1 MDTAESLKAKQAEM
15 VEVTALVARDLP
27 PGQQFLREKE
37 PTAAATRTFCEDL
50 ELEVL
55 STHAARV
62 DLIAG
67 HCKARCV
74 TTNAGTDDD
83 HSIYYLLPPGSDD
96 AAQAQ
101 RRAYSSLVD
110 ENIEA
115 FNIVPG
121 GSLGERVSLL
131 RGLLEKADRLYQL
144 RVELQHGT
152 PKPGALLKL
161 IEFTIPCLLHLENRS
176 REAFFSRILNRVFDP
191 ARTTVEVKAK
201 LAAVEDFINTH
212 GHGVGVTG
220 RLGQTKITVNVK
232 SDAINKLT
240 FNNDRIR
247 KIMKSVGH
255 DVVDMCFRVND
266 PGRARAHE
274 ALDLYEKLIDKLR
287 QHGDLSG
294 TEIDEVST
302 LCSATYG
309 KYLDT
314 FGYEGLTNYWHII
327 GSCHLVYYLRNYGS
341 LYRYQNQG
349 WEHMNHLLK
358 RFFFTRT
365 QRGGRNGAG
374 ARSSRVRAV
383 GKWMQRRLMWLCDF
397 VDAPAVNVAGLKRKK
412 FI

>member
-1 MDTAESLKAKQAEM
+1 M
-15 VEVTALVARDLP
+15 
-27 PGQQFLREKE
+27 
-37 PTAAATRTFCEDL
+37 
-50 ELEVL
+50 
-55 STHAARV
+55 
-62 DLIAG
+62 
-67 HCKARCV
+67 
-74 TTNAGTDDD
+74 
-83 HSIYYLLPPGSDD
+83 
-96 AAQAQ
+96 
-101 RRAYSSLVD
+101 
-110 ENIEA
+110 
-115 FNIVPG
+115 
-121 GSLGERVSLL
+121 
-131 RGLLEKADRLYQL
+131 
-144 RVELQHGT
+144 
-152 PKPGALLKL
+152 
-161 IEFTIPCLLHLENRS
+161 LHLENRS

-191 ARTTVEVKAK
+191 ARSTVEVKAK

-255 DVVDMCFRVND
+255 DVVDMCFGV
-266 PGRARAHE
+266 
-274 ALDLYEKLIDKLR
+274 
-287 QHGDLSG
+287 SG

-358 RFFFTRT
+358 CFFFTRT

-374 ARSSRVRAV
+374 ARSSRVRAA